1 MKKKKKKLLIDIV
14 ASLSYYLDVGDG
26 REGFL
31 RVGML
36 GVQREQRRDSQR
48 DSGRH
53 GFRSDPERDPRHD
66 DDEACGD
73 VRVEEVVAEA
83 AAEREDHLQA
93 SEIPCVV
100 PMSSKK
106 CDSGGSRNV
115 LRKQKSAIPVE

>member
-1 MKKKKKKLLIDIV
+1 M
-14 ASLSYYLDVGDG
+14 SYYLDVGDG

-36 GVQREQRRDSQR
+36 GVQREQGRDSQR

-100 PMSSKK
+100 PFEV
-106 CDSGGSRNV
+106 RNATV
-115 LRKQKSAIPVE
+115 GVVEMY

>member
-14 ASLSYYLDVGDG
+14 ATLSYYLDVGDG

-36 GVQREQRRDSQR
+36 GVQREQGRDSQR

-66 DDEACGD
+66 DDE
-73 VRVEEVVAEA
+73 
-83 AAEREDHLQA
+83 DHLQA

-106 CDSGGSRNV
+106 CDSGGRNV
-115 LRKQKSAIPVE
+115 LGKQKSAIPVE